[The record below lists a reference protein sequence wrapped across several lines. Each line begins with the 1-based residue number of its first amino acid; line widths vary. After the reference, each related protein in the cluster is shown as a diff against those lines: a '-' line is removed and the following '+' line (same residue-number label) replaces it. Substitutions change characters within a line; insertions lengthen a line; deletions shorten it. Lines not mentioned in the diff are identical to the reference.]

1 MLKPLNTLQMP
12 KYKIT
17 DIFFD
22 LDHTL
27 WDFDANSA
35 LAFDKLIAKHK
46 LPVSLSDFLEIY
58 EPINSQYWV
67 DYAKGTKTKDEVKFN
82 RLRDTFKSLNIDV
95 SQELIEVL
103 ADEYLDF
110 LKKESI
116 LMDGTIEILDY
127 LKPKY
132 RLHILTNG
140 FAEVQSDKMRH
151 SGIEDYFDLM
161 ITSEEIGKLKPHP
174 DVFRHAL
181 QQAGV
186 FAHNTYMIG
195 DNLKS
200 DILGAKNMGM
210 HVVHYDP
217 ENKSDIDKKI
227 IPRISHLAALK
238 EIL

>member
-1 MLKPLNTLQMP
+1 MP
-12 KYKIT
+12 KFKIT

-35 LAFDKLIAKHK
+35 KAFDKLIAKHA
-46 LPVSLSDFLEIY
+46 LPVGLSAFLEIY
-58 EPINSQYWV
+58 EPINRQYWA
-67 DYAKGTKTKDEVKFN
+67 DYANGIKTKKEVKFN
-82 RLRDTFKSLNIDV
+82 RLIDTFDALNIDIN
-95 SQELIEVL
+95 QELIEVL
-103 ADEYLDF
+103 AGDYLDF
-110 LKKESI
+110 LKEEHI

-127 LKPKY
+127 LKDKY

-151 SGIEDYFDLM
+151 SGISAYFDLM

-174 DVFRHAL
+174 EVFRHAL
-181 QQAGV
+181 QKAGV

-195 DNLKS
+195 DNFKS

-210 HVVHYDP
+210 YVVHYDP
-217 ENKSDIDKKI
+217 ENQSDTDKKI
-227 IPRISHLAALK
+227 IPRISHLLELK

>member
-1 MLKPLNTLQMP
+1 MP
-12 KYKIT
+12 KFKIT

-27 WDFDANSA
+27 WDFEANSA
-35 LAFDKLIAKHK
+35 QAFDKLIVKHQ
-46 LPVSLSDFLEIY
+46 LPVSLSAFLEVY
-58 EPINSQYWV
+58 EPINKQYWE
-67 DYAKGTKTKDEVKFN
+67 DYAQGKKTKNEVKYN
-82 RLRDTFKSLNIDV
+82 RLIDTFEALNIDV

-103 ADEYLDF
+103 ATEYLDF

-116 LMDGTIEILDY
+116 LMDGTMEILDY

-140 FAEVQSDKMRH
+140 FAEVQSDKMCH
-151 SGIEDYFDLM
+151 SGIENYFDLM

-174 DVFRHAL
+174 EVFQHAL

-210 HVVHYDP
+210 YVVHYDP
-217 ENKSDIDKKI
+217 ESRSDIDKKI
-227 IPRISHLAALK
+227 IPRISHLRELK